1 MTLSEYIL
9 YSDTRIAICN
19 KPAGMPLVPDQS
31 GDLSLLTCLAQDM
44 GAIYPAH
51 RIDRP
56 VSGIALFAKDRE
68 AAAFLSA
75 QFSERRAQKTYWAL
89 TRNAPE
95 TGQGQL
101 LHYIAEGRGNRSVA
115 LSHPAPHAREAL
127 LTYRIAARG
136 ERFALWEIA
145 PHTGRK
151 HQIRAQLAAIGC
163 PIKGDVKYGDRR
175 ANPDRSIALHA
186 RSLEFHH
193 PETGLPMRLE
203 APPPTT
209 EPLWRILGA

>member
-1 MTLSEYIL
+1 MTISEHIFF
-9 YSDTRIAICN
+9 SDVRIAVCN

-31 GDLSLLTCLAQDM
+31 GDLSLLTCLEREI
-44 GAIYPAH
+44 GAVYPAH

-56 VSGIALFAKDRE
+56 VSGIALFAKDRA

-75 QFSERRAQKTYWAL
+75 QFSERRARKIYWAL

-95 TGQGQL
+95 ASQGEL

-115 LSHPAPHAREAL
+115 LPHPAPHAREAR
-127 LTYRIAARG
+127 LTYRIAARS
-136 ERFALWEIA
+136 ERYVMWEIT

-151 HQIRAQLAAIGC
+151 HQIRAQLSAIGC
-163 PIKGDVKYGDRR
+163 PIKGDIKYGDRR

-186 RSLEFHH
+186 RSLEFQH
-193 PETGLPMRLE
+193 PDTGLPMRLE
-203 APPPTT
+203 APPPIS
-209 EPLWRILGA
+209 EPLWGILGV